1 MQWVDSMKKICVVT
15 ATRAEYGYLKWL
27 MKDILADSELEL
39 QVIATGTHLDKS
51 QGHTV
56 DQIIADGIPVTAKVD
71 VQLDNSSPK
80 SICQTMARYG
90 NGFAETLSKLNPD
103 VMVVLGDRYE
113 LLPICSTAFML
124 QIPIAHLSGGDVT
137 EGALDDGVR
146 NAVTM
151 LATYHFPITE
161 DCAKNIRR
169 MRCDDKNI
177 FVTGSTS
184 LDFFNRT
191 ELMTRKQLAEN
202 LGLDVNKKWALCT
215 LHSETKQ
222 TAEYN
227 FQMAKNLFS
236 AMKESLTD
244 YQIVITKANADFGG
258 KEINE
263 YMEQAVKEN
272 PKQFVIVPSLGQTR
286 YFSYM
291 KQVQLVIGNSSS
303 GITESPYLGVPT
315 LNIGDRQKGRYRCEN
330 IVQSGISEVDIKT
343 SIAKVLNERFAVKSN
358 YWGGGNASSII
369 VNILKKIYHIINL

>member
-1 MQWVDSMKKICVVT
+1 MKKICVVT

-39 QVIATGTHLDKS
+39 QVVATGTHLDKT

-56 DQIIADGIPVTAKVD
+56 DQIIADGIPVTAEVD
-71 VQLDNSSPK
+71 AQLDNSSPK
-80 SICQTMARYG
+80 AICETMARYG
-90 NGFAETLSKLNPD
+90 NGFAETLSRLNPD

-113 LLPICSTAFML
+113 LLPICSTAFMM
-124 QIPIAHLSGGDVT
+124 QIPIAHLSGGDIT

-161 DCAKNIRR
+161 DCAKNVRR
-169 MRCDDKNI
+169 MRGTDKNV

-191 ELMTRKQLAEN
+191 ELMTREKLSEN
-202 LGLDVNKKWALCT
+202 LGLDVKKKWALCT

-222 TAEYN
+222 TAGYN
-227 FQMAKNLFS
+227 LQMAKNLFA
-236 AMKESLTD
+236 AMKESLSN
-244 YQIVITKANADFGG
+244 YHIVITKANADFGG
-258 KEINE
+258 KEINNYLE
-263 YMEQAVKEN
+263 KAVKEY
-272 PKQFVIVPSLGQTR
+272 PEQFVIVPSLGQTR

-303 GITESPYLGVPT
+303 GILESPYLGIPT
-315 LNIGDRQKGRYRCEN
+315 INIGERQKGRYRCEN
-330 IVQSGISEVDIKT
+330 ILQSGTSEEDIK
-343 SIAKVLNERFAVKSN
+343 SVIGEVQNGRYAIKST
-358 YWGGGNASSII
+358 YWGDGNASSKI
-369 VNILKKIYHIINL
+369 VKILKEVV